1 MLNTNSTFGKSI
13 ASHMCRLC
21 ALHRKAA
28 GWLDFTAESAA
39 VASGPSKRLIEDME
53 YGVYFPAGLLRTVR
67 VVLAEM
73 ADIETVMAGFERYII

>member
-13 ASHMCRLC
+13 ASNMCRLC

-39 VASGPSKRLIEDME
+39 VASGPSKAVI
-53 YGVYFPAGLLRTVR
+53 LRTAR